1 MQRGNVI
8 LHAIQRR
15 YLAEDLVRLRRSD
28 ESRRYAAPQRAARI
42 DPNPHQIDAVMFAL
56 SRLREG
62 GCILA
67 DEVGLGKT
75 IEAGLVIA
83 QMLAEG
89 AKRVLLVAPKP
100 LLGQWR
106 QELYSL
112 FGIDVR
118 EGRADPGGF
127 DGDGVFVAGREMVG
141 SARGRDVLLAG
152 RAFDLCV
159 VDEAHEMFAGIYKRF
174 DRFGVYQEE
183 SPNARTAGRLREVL
197 GSTTPVILLT
207 ATPIQN
213 TLTELWGLVQYV
225 DPTNTLLGDLP
236 TFRAMFCAGDDRS
249 LIRGQEGELRERLN
263 VVVQRT
269 LRRQAQEF
277 LQRPFV
283 DRQARLFEYS
293 MSTEEKALYDDVT
306 AYLLEPGIVAFQ
318 GNQRQLLLI
327 GFHRR
332 MASSTRALSASLD
345 KVAARL
351 RDMLEKGAGVDAKT
365 DTSAFLDDLEDDEKV
380 ADEEAGERIHF
391 SPEAIRAELA
401 RVENFAARARNLRED
416 SKARALLQ
424 AVDVVI
430 ERGKRGEGSG
440 RLLVFTESLVTQ
452 DYLRDLLIQSR
463 LVASHE
469 VTRYRGT
476 NDSPEALAALARW
489 REEIEKGM
497 PLYAR
502 PSADVAVRLA
512 LVHEFKTRSK
522 VLIATEAGAK
532 GLNLQFCDTVVNFD
546 LPWNPQRIEQ
556 RIGRCHRYGQEHPVT
571 VVNFLARDNEAQRLT
586 FEILSQKLELFGT
599 VLDASD
605 QVLHRASGAA
615 PETLAGAFGAEIEA
629 ELRKIYDRSR
639 TVDEVAAELR
649 ALREKVGE
657 NRKRFEE
664 MHARTAS
671 TIDQHFDSDV
681 RRVFKRHQEQLPAA
695 LKELDRD
702 LEQLVRGYLDFSR
715 IPYERLNETE
725 GSAILRIPASPL
737 LPAPLRDG
745 LSVVIGAAAG
755 QESLHLG
762 HPLVLAAL
770 GEARA
775 ACSGQRAV
783 RAKVPADAASSLA
796 ALRGRRGR
804 LGVVKARYDG
814 FEAIERLLI
823 VVVIEG
829 REEPLSTS
837 DAEALLRG
845 SIASVDVA
853 SPAVVSDEVFADAID
868 EFLFVLEGEVG
879 AGEQKRLARTLGQV
893 DRAVED
899 RILLLR
905 RRRDELDARL
915 DEATNRRD
923 VALGPDARA
932 AAERLAAKIQ
942 VDLDEIEG
950 EMARLARRDDDAFR
964 RWRDKALGRRHAV
977 PVIERI
983 VDVELVIE

>member
-1 MQRGNVI
+1 M
-8 LHAIQRR
+8 LHPIQRR

-106 QELYSL
+106 QELYAL
-112 FGIDVR
+112 FGLDVR
-118 EGRADPGGF
+118 EGRPEPGGF
-127 DGDGVFVAGREMVG
+127 DGHGVFVAGRETVGSERGRDALVG
-141 SARGRDVLLAG
+141 SAP
-152 RAFDLCV
+152 FDLCV

-174 DRFGVYQEE
+174 DQDGVYQEE
-183 SPNARTAGRLREVL
+183 SPHARIAGRLREVV
-197 GSTTPVILLT
+197 GTTTPVILLT

-249 LIRGQEGELRERLN
+249 LVRGQEGELRERLE
-263 VVVQRT
+263 VVLQRT

-277 LQRPFV
+277 LRQPFV
-283 DRQARLFEYS
+283 DREARLFEYT
-293 MSTEEKALYDDVT
+293 MSAEEKALYDDVT

-318 GNQRQLLLI
+318 GSHRQLLLV
-327 GFHRR
+327 GFHRL
-332 MASSTRALSASLD
+332 MASSTRALAASLD

-351 RDMLEKGAGVDAKT
+351 RRKLEAGAGGDAESEAK
-365 DTSAFLDDLEDDEKV
+365 AFLGDLEDDEKV
-380 ADEEAGERIHF
+380 AVDEADAPIAVP
-391 SPEAIRAELA
+391 PEVIRAELA
-401 RVENFAARARNLRED
+401 RVEGLARRAHDLRED
-416 SKARALLQ
+416 SKVRALLQ

-440 RLLVFTESLVTQ
+440 KVIVFTESLVTQ
-452 DYLRDLLIQSR
+452 DYLRDLLVQSG
-463 LVASHE
+463 LVTAGE
-469 VTRYRGT
+469 VTRFRGS
-476 NDSPEALAALARW
+476 NDSVEALAALARW
-489 REEIEKGM
+489 RVDIEEGM
-497 PLYAR
+497 PAHTR
-502 PSADVAVRLA
+502 PSADIAVRLA
-512 LVHEFKTRSK
+512 LVHEFRTRSK
-522 VLIATEAGAK
+522 VFVSTEAGGK
-532 GLNLQFCDTVVNFD
+532 GLNLQFCDTLVNFD

-556 RIGRCHRYGQEHPVT
+556 RIGRCHRYGQRHAVT
-571 VVNFLARDNEAQRLT
+571 VVNFLARENEAQRLT

-615 PETLAGAFGAEIEA
+615 PETLAGAFGSEIET

-639 TVDEVAAELR
+639 TLEEVEAELR
-649 ALREKVGE
+649 ALRERVGE
-657 NRKRFEE
+657 SRKRFEE
-664 MHARTAS
+664 IHVRTAS
-671 TIDQHFDSDV
+671 AIDQHFDTDV
-681 RRVFKRHQEQLPAA
+681 QRVFKRHQEQVPAA

-702 LEQLVRGYLDFSR
+702 LERLVRGYLDSAS
-715 IPYERLNETE
+715 IPYERSGE
-725 GSAILRIPASPL
+725 GEGTVTLRIAASPRLPASL
-737 LPAPLRDG
+737 AAG
-745 LSVVIGAAAG
+745 ISVVIGAATG
-755 QESLHLG
+755 RESLHLG

-770 GEARA
+770 DEARS
-775 ACSGQRAV
+775 ACSGPMAV
-783 RAKVPADAASSLA
+783 RATVPDDAAPSLV

-804 LGVVKARYDG
+804 LGVVKARHDG
-814 FEAIERLLI
+814 FEAMEQLL
-823 VVVIEG
+823 VVVVVEG
-829 REEPLSTS
+829 QEVPVAAS
-837 DAEALLRG
+837 DAEALLHG
-845 SIASVDVA
+845 AIAGADLA
-853 SPAVVSDEVFADAID
+853 AAAVVPDEVFDDAID
-868 EFLFVLEGEVG
+868 ELLFALEGEVG
-879 AGEQKRLARTLGQV
+879 VGEQRRLARSLEQV

-905 RRRDELDARL
+905 RRRDKLQARL
-915 DEATNRRD
+915 DEATHRRD

-932 AAERLAAKIQ
+932 NAEQRASKVQ
-942 VDLDEIEG
+942 EELDETELTID
-950 EMARLARRDDDAFR
+950 RLARRDDPTFR
-964 RWRDKALGRRHAV
+964 RWRDKALGRRRTA
-977 PVIERI
+977 PAIERI
-983 VDVELVIE
+983 VDVALVIA